1 MKRKQEDVWRTDG
14 GKLLFERWLN
24 GKFLISNEVL
34 SAEELRELRSAID
47 DALADTEE
55 AHD

>member
-34 SAEELRELRSAID
+34 SAEEMRELRSAID
-47 DALADTEE
+47 DALADTEA
-55 AHD
+55 AHG